1 MSKLS
6 CREFD
11 FDFQTNFK
19 DFEISNKLTLQNNIR
34 KDFSNLSVQ
43 YGAIHIFNQC
53 LLVKIRTFFTMT
65 KLR

>member
-19 DFEISNKLTLQNNIR
+19 DFEISNKLTLQNNIH
-34 KDFSNLSVQ
+34 KDFFKFIGSIWCNT
-43 YGAIHIFNQC
+43 HI
-53 LLVKIRTFFTMT
+53 
-65 KLR
+65 